1 MGGGFPVLVLDND
14 MLTFLIAMIT
24 REQRFKLKKL
34 YQRFKEYGICFDLHT
49 KQAIEAQLL
58 KLNLLERRSDSG
70 GGPICQN
77 HFINILLMTS

>member
-1 MGGGFPVLVLDND
+1 
-14 MLTFLIAMIT
+14 MIT

-70 GGPICQN
+70 EDQYVRI
-77 HFINILLMTS
+77 IL